1 MDRND
6 RLYEN
11 YENALFQLLMDQV
24 AQEEGARLI
33 AENERLKDD
42 PASAVP
48 PELDRRSRETIRRA
62 FAGRGRR
69 RAHTAGWYLSKIAVA
84 ILAAL
89 LLFITAYATIPELR
103 LRTWEVL
110 IENSDV
116 ASRLSFASGG
126 HENFDHENGKQT
138 LAGYSLPDVPRDYL
152 VVDQG
157 ETSRSAR
164 IEYAHEDGT
173 SIFIRIAAASDLFLD
188 SEDMDEATE
197 VEIQGKKGKLYK
209 KNEFIII
216 SWYDDEQEKIIE
228 LRTKQID
235 AEMTLSYAE
244 QIKFVQ

>member
-103 LRTWEVL
+103 LKTLEML
-110 IENSDV
+110 IQSSDV
-116 ASRLSFASGG
+116 ASRLTFSAG
-126 HENFDHENGKQT
+126 ENHVVTPEKEVET